1 MVEWTKEL
9 EERFTK
15 LRQRELSG
23 TLNATEEIELTELI
37 SLIERDE
44 SAQLTKAIV
53 RMNLEQTTMRLRLQ
67 SLRIDN
73 ENLAKVLNQQEQ
85 LVSDARK
92 WLAEFE
98 KRHNL
103 IQQSY
108 TRLTGEILVHS

>member
-9 EERFTK
+9 AGRFTE
-15 LRQRELSG
+15 LRRRELSG
-23 TLNATEEIELTELI
+23 TLSSMEEIELTKLI
-37 SLIERDE
+37 SSIEADE
-44 SAQLTKAIV
+44 SAHVSKTVA
-53 RMNLEQTTMRLRLQ
+53 RMNSEQTTMLLRLQ
-67 SLRIDN
+67 SLQVDN

-98 KRHNL
+98 RRHNL